1 MWRMRSRSWAAARTE
16 PALVTVDGCHPP
28 SSELV
33 LQEDDPWSSTPAQEV
48 SIPDGFVVSGT
59 VLRGS
64 VIAAPLPAALAAAAS
79 GDAGEAR
86 VARGRSAPA
95 EAEALSSCHA
105 SLGPSAHDEG
115 RAPRR
120 AAARKRL
127 VPSAG
132 ESMLGG
138 SLRDTAGAAAARQSL
153 LLGPDAQGRWSRV
166 SVQSIKY
173 KDLSVAR
180 AEAGQSGS
188 FWVQADS
195 RPPRCAGYLTRPLCT
210 CTHGMGLHAHARAR
224 ARVHRCTRP
233 IPRCAGA

>member
-1 MWRMRSRSWAAARTE
+1 M
-16 PALVTVDGCHPP
+16 
-28 SSELV
+28 

-48 SIPDGFVVSGT
+48 SIPDGFVVSGTVLRGCTCYGDTYHGSTCHAQVSGT

-105 SLGPSAHDEG
+105 SLGLSPHDEG

-138 SLRDTAGAAAARQSL
+138 SLRDTAGAAGAAAARQSL

-188 FWVQADS
+188 FWVQAHS
-195 RPPRCAGYLTRPLCT
+195 PPPRCAGYLTRPI
-210 CTHGMGLHAHARAR
+210 
-224 ARVHRCTRP
+224 ARVLMV
-233 IPRCAGA
+233 